1 MKQKSKRNG
10 IYEGFLEE
18 ELRQQIIDVI
28 KPIEEVEVDLESL
41 VINALNEETSKT
53 SLVTLDKRIRK
64 IGIWKESFDRQ
75 CIGILVEDE
84 KLQLFGKLKPS
95 YYRVCD
101 SVENPDE

>member
-1 MKQKSKRNG
+1 MPNIRRKSKTKG
-10 IYEGFLEE
+10 KYEVFSDE

-53 SLVTLDKRIRK
+53 SVVTLDKRIGK

-75 CIGILVEDE
+75 CIGILVTDE
-84 KLQLFGKLKPS
+84 KLQLFRKLNPS

-101 SVENPDE
+101 